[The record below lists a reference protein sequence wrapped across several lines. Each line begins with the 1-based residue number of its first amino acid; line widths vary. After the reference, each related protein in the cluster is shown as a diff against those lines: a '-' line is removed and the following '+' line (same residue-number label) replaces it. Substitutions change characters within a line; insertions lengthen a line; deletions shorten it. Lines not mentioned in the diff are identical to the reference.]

1 MQKFRTLAAGVL
13 ADAETER
20 FLDVA
25 QRLPS
30 LTAEELSGLTVTADI
45 STETPKGIF

>member
-1 MQKFRTLAAGVL
+1 LSAGVL
-13 ADAETER
+13 ADDEVER

-30 LTAEELSGLTVTADI
+30 LTASELNGLTVTADL
-45 STETPKGIF
+45 SALPSPKGIF